1 MRMAGGGAFS
11 FIKGGNQMKRS
22 IATMLA
28 MGVATALAGQAYADN
43 ETIAILTKNQTN
55 PFFQAERLGAAK
67 AAENMHA
74 KVLQYVP
81 TQPDSISEQMSQ
93 IDDLIVKKPDAI
105 VMAPVDSKAMVPGV
119 QKLNA
124 AKIPVVNV
132 TDHAAGGDFVAFVGA
147 DDYTLAKLTG
157 LAMLKAMGG
166 KGEVVIIEGVRG
178 SLTAQD
184 RLRGFQDAIKEFP
197 DVKLVAS
204 QTGNYQRL
212 QSLQV
217 MENLLQSN
225 PNVAGVMAA
234 NDAEAIGAMD
244 ALAEVGSKALIV
256 GINGTKEAIDAI
268 KAGKMLATGAYNGFG
283 QGCIA
288 TMIAIRSLRH
298 ESVPS
303 KVILASA
310 VVDKTNFSAYDVP
323 VDQLNCPT
331 WDQIPK

>member
-1 MRMAGGGAFS
+1 
-11 FIKGGNQMKRS
+11 MKRS
-22 IATMLA
+22 ITTMLA
-28 MGVATALAGQAYADN
+28 AGIAAAFTGHAYADN
-43 ETIAILTKNQTN
+43 ETIAVLTKNQTN
-55 PFFQAERLGAAK
+55 PFFQAERVGAEK
-67 AAENMHA
+67 AAQAMHA

-81 TQPDSISEQMSQ
+81 TQPDSIPEQMSQ
-93 IDDLIVKKPDAI
+93 IDDVIVKKPDAI
-105 VMAPVDSKAMVPGV
+105 VMVPVDSKAIVPGV
-119 QKLNA
+119 EKINA
-124 AKIPVVNV
+124 AKIPVVNI
-132 TDHAAGGDFVAFVGA
+132 TDHSKGGDFIAFVGL
-147 DDYTLAKLTG
+147 DDYTIAKETG

-197 DVKLVAS
+197 GVQLVAS

-212 QSLQV
+212 QALQV

-268 KAGKMLATGAYNGFG
+268 KAGKILATGSYNGFG
-283 QGCIA
+283 QGCIGM
-288 TMIAIRSLRH
+288 MIAIRYLRH
-298 ESVPS
+298 EAVPS
-303 KVILASA
+303 NVTLPTTVI
-310 VVDKTNFSAYDVP
+310 DKTNLSAYDVP
-323 VDQLNCPT
+323 LDQLNCPT
-331 WDQIPK
+331 WDQVAK